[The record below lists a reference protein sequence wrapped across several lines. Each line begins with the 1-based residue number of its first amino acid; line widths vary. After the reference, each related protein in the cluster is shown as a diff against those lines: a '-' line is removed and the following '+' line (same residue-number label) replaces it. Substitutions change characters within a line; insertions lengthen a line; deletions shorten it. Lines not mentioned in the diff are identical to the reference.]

1 MKKLKALKIFTFTS
15 LILLLYINSE
25 EVYCQEK
32 ELIGKYK
39 YIPISKFPSDTIILE
54 IKEKTLNAL
63 ENREKILEEYKL
75 WREKNKQDALKNLKE
90 VLE

>member
-1 MKKLKALKIFTFTS
+1 MT
-15 LILLLYINSE
+15 LY
-25 EVYCQEK
+25 
-32 ELIGKYK
+32 
-39 YIPISKFPSDTIILE
+39 
-54 IKEKTLNAL
+54 AL

>member
-1 MKKLKALKIFTFTS
+1 MDTNDGKLYLTS
-15 LILLLYINSE
+15 PPPYIVNPFHSPFPISILLVVKNA
-25 EVYCQEK
+25 
-32 ELIGKYK
+32 
-39 YIPISKFPSDTIILE
+39 DDILE